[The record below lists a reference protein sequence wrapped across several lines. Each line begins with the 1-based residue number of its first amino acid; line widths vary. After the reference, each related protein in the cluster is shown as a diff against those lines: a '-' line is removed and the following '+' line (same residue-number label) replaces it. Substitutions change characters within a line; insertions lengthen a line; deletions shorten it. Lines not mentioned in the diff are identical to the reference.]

1 MTPTLFH
8 NLCNFRSQR
17 RWWLIEEKKAQFYN
31 YFLEFAATHPKK
43 NKKLRWDSQ
52 ARKLII
58 EKRKKNIGSYH
69 TKTISL
75 ADQIKIMEKVDGF
88 QNKMK
93 KKNQVVA
100 VINNGID
107 DAPTIN

>member
-1 MTPTLFH
+1 M
-8 NLCNFRSQR
+8 
-17 RWWLIEEKKAQFYN
+17 
-31 YFLEFAATHPKK
+31 
-43 NKKLRWDSQ
+43 RWDSR
-52 ARKLII
+52 AKKLII

-88 QNKMK
+88 QNKMNK
-93 KKNQVVA
+93 KKIQVVA
-100 VINNGID
+100 VINNGRD

>member
-17 RWWLIEEKKAQFYN
+17 RWWLTEEKKAHFYN
-31 YFLEFAATHPKK
+31 YFLEFAPPHPKK
-43 NKKLRWDSQ
+43 KK
-52 ARKLII
+52 I
-58 EKRKKNIGSYH
+58 EMGFMSGKPNNREKNIGSNH

-75 ADQIKIMEKVDGF
+75 ADQIKIIEKVDGF
-88 QNKMK
+88 QNKMNE
-93 KKNQVVA
+93 KKNQAVA
-100 VINNGID
+100 VINNGTY

>member
-17 RWWLIEEKKAQFYN
+17 RWWLTEEKQAHFYN

-43 NKKLRWDSQ
+43 KKLRWDSRV
-52 ARKLII
+52 RKLII

-75 ADQIKIMEKVDGF
+75 ADQIKTMEKVDGF
-88 QNKMK
+88 QNKMNK
-93 KKNQVVA
+93 RKNQVVA
-100 VINNGID
+100 VINNGTY

>member
-1 MTPTLFH
+1 M
-8 NLCNFRSQR
+8 
-17 RWWLIEEKKAQFYN
+17 
-31 YFLEFAATHPKK
+31 
-43 NKKLRWDSQ
+43 
-52 ARKLII
+52 RKLII

-100 VINNGID
+100 VINNGTD